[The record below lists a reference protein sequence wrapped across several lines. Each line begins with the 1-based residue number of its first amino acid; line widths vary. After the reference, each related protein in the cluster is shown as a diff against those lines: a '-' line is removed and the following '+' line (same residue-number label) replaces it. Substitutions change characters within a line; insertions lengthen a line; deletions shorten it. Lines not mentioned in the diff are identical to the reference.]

1 MIRVAGLVVVLLL
14 GIAGCAGSLDPTRF
28 YVLAPA
34 DPAVGGAVRPSS
46 ERDLRIG
53 IRSVEL
59 PRYLERAQIVTRA
72 SANRLELA
80 EFHQWGAPL
89 RLTLPGVLAEN
100 LARLIPSEQ
109 VLVFPW
115 GRTFEPDAQVRVEV
129 SRLEGALG
137 GESVLVARWRIV
149 GRNGN
154 EVDSGNSRFSEATG
168 PDYESLVATHSRL
181 LGALSQDI
189 AEGLRRSVKEASA
202 GETRPSR

>member
-1 MIRVAGLVVVLLL
+1 MIKSLSLTLLL
-14 GIAGCAGSLDPTRF
+14 LAVVGCASRVDSTRF
-28 YVLAPA
+28 YVLGPVTGTPA
-34 DPAVGGAVRPSS
+34 AGRPAALG
-46 ERDLRIG
+46 RDLRVG